1 MRASGAPCREEDKIN
16 STKAKF
22 SGCNDS
28 SGTGKLNVVGI
39 GPGGVDE
46 ISPRALDALKASE
59 CIVGYKVYLNLIRDI
74 IGQKCTIQSGM
85 GKEEERCVSALEEA
99 YRGEIVSIVSSGDPG
114 VYGMAG
120 LILEI
125 ASKSAVKIPI
135 EIIPGITAASAAASL
150 LGAPLA
156 HDHAV
161 ISLSD
166 LLTPWEIIEKR
177 LKLAAEGDFT
187 IVLYNPK
194 STQRI
199 WQIEK
204 AREIFLNYKLPDAPV
219 GIVRNAR
226 REGESITLTTLGKML
241 EHNID
246 MTTIVIIGSSHTFVF
261 NNFMVTRRGYK
272 LSQEL
277 EVKRSKGE

>member
-1 MRASGAPCREEDKIN
+1 M
-16 STKAKF
+16 
-22 SGCNDS
+22 
-28 SGTGKLNVVGI
+28 VGI

-46 ISPRALDALKASE
+46 ISPRALNAIKASE
-59 CIVGYKVYLNLIRDI
+59 CIVGYKIYLNLIREI
-74 IGQKCTIQSGM
+74 IGEKRTIQSGM
-85 GKEEERCVSALEEA
+85 GKEEERCAAAFEEA
-99 YRGEIVSIVSSGDPG
+99 CRGKVVTIVSSGDPG

-125 ASKSAVKIPI
+125 AGKSPAKIPI

-177 LKLAAEGDFT
+177 LRLAAEGDFIT
-187 IVLYNPK
+187 VLYNPK
-194 STQRI
+194 STQRT

-204 AREIFLNYKLPDAPV
+204 ARETFLNYKPSDTPV

-226 REGESITLTTLGKML
+226 RDGESITITTLGKML
-241 EHNID
+241 EHHID
-246 MTTIVIIGSSHTFVF
+246 MTTIVIIGNSDTFVF
-261 NNFMVTRRGYK
+261 NSFMVTRRGYK
-272 LSQEL
+272 LSC
-277 EVKRSKGE
+277 